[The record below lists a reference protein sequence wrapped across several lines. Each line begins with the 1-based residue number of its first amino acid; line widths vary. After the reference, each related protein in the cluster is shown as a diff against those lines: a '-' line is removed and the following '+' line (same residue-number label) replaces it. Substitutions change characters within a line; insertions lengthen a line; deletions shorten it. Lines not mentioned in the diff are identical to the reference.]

1 MAIQIRAAKI
11 AHSMMAILSLKCA
24 GPTKNF
30 KTKYVM
36 VMKIAKNATSQSS
49 SRPAEDD
56 CRTPTVYE
64 GSDRYSVKLKS

>member
-1 MAIQIRAAKI
+1 
-11 AHSMMAILSLKCA
+11 
-24 GPTKNF
+24 
-30 KTKYVM
+30 M